1 MSVPILYKETNGGWY
16 AKWTDGRR
24 SKRKSMSTKDEAAA
38 KARFA
43 QWLLIDGQAPDSHET
58 AAYTVGELWKVY
70 FDRRSSALASE
81 RTAVN
86 SWKLLQPHFENV
98 AAADVVDEVPRYISG
113 RRRGVRG
120 RRPVKDSTI
129 RRELVA
135 LRACLNW
142 CSNPRVH
149 KAPLIPLIP
158 PFEMPEEGQPR
169 DRWLT
174 GDEVT
179 ALFAAADASADDK
192 RVGLFL
198 RVALS
203 TAGRKQAVLDLT
215 WDRVDFETRVIH
227 LHDPDQRVTK
237 KRRASVPISASLL
250 PVLRD
255 AHAARKNDLVF
266 GHRGFDAYH
275 PVRRVAK
282 AAGLQKV
289 TPNVLRHTAAT
300 HMARAGVP
308 LWKIAKVLGNSL
320 AMVEKVYAKHVPDD
334 LREAVDLIGGK

>member
-1 MSVPILYKETNGGWY
+1 MSIPTIYKADNGVWY

-24 SKRKSMSTKDEAAA
+24 SKRKSLGTKDEATA

-43 QWLLIDGQAPDSHET
+43 HWLLIDGQSPDVHEH
-58 AAYTVGELWKVY
+58 AAYTVGELWQAY
-70 FDRRSSALASE
+70 FDRRSGALASE
-81 RTAVN
+81 RTALN
-86 SWKLLQPHFENV
+86 SWKLLEPSFGHILP
-98 AAADVVDEVPRYISG
+98 ADVIDEVPRYIAA
-113 RRRGVRG
+113 RRRGAGG

-142 CSNPRVH
+142 CSDPRVH
-149 KAPLIPLIP
+149 KSPLIQPVP
-158 PFEMPEEGQPR
+158 PFELPADGAPR

-174 GDEVT
+174 NGEID
-179 ALFAAADASADDK
+179 ALFAAAEASAEDR
-192 RVGLFL
+192 RVALFL

-215 WDRVDFETRVIH
+215 WDRVDFDTRVIH
-227 LHDPDQRVTK
+227 LHDPARRATK
-237 KRRASVPISASLL
+237 KRRASVPISASLM

-255 AHAARKNDLVF
+255 AHAARKNNLVF

-275 PVRRVAK
+275 PVRRLAK
-282 AAGLQKV
+282 EAGLSGV

-320 AMVEKVYAKHVPDD
+320 AMVEKVYAKHAPDD